1 MANIIKNPS
10 ELSDAITDVAV
21 IDGNVD
27 ILLARLTDT
36 RATYL
41 DNLNNGVV
49 TDKLSFVSEG
59 AKQAPSNVSIFT
71 GSGVVFY
78 YPHQTPI
85 SQYMDFEVDG
95 ATTVSIC
102 GSIAPLV
109 GMIPFNSCI
118 SMKFW
123 YLRFNLYRYV

>member
-10 ELSDAITDVAV
+10 EISDVTTDVAV

-27 ILLARLTDT
+27 TLLARLTDT

-49 TDKLSFVSEG
+49 TDKLSFVAEG
-59 AKQAPSNVSIFT
+59 DKQAPSNVSIFT

-78 YPHQTPI
+78 YPFLTPI
-85 SQYMDFEVDG
+85 SQHMDFEVDG
-95 ATTVSIC
+95 ATVVSIC
-102 GSIAPLV
+102 GSTI